1 MIKVSVWYRRGAFL
15 AAPALYCDGCVG
27 LLPGANQGAGVDYWR
42 PVWKVLAAGLAC
54 AWLVL
59 GLCSAL
65 TLWGAGETTILSQ
78 SAVNSVQIGHAASEA
93 QEKPSVSFI

>member
-15 AAPALYCDGCVG
+15 GVAAACCGG
-27 LLPGANQGAGVDYWR
+27 GIGALPGANQGAGVDYWR
-42 PVWKVLAAGLAC
+42 PVWKVLGAGLAC

-59 GLCSAL
+59 GL
-65 TLWGAGETTILSQ
+65 TLWRAGETIVLSQ
-78 SAVNSVQIGHAASEA
+78 SAVNSFQIGHTVSEA

>member
-1 MIKVSVWYRRGAFL
+1 MRKVSVWYRRGAFL

-54 AWLVL
+54 ACLMLGANPSGVLVKL
-59 GLCSAL
+59 LL
-65 TLWGAGETTILSQ
+65 
-78 SAVNSVQIGHAASEA
+78 
-93 QEKPSVSFI
+93 